1 MLQLLAKIVLI
12 PLGLTT
18 AASAAYTGIQKK
30 SLGSETT
37 RLIIS
42 NKEMKGIMKIIKS
55 LEGSDLLI
63 KSVSEMI
70 QNESMK

>member
-1 MLQLLAKIVLI
+1 
-12 PLGLTT
+12 
-18 AASAAYTGIQKK
+18 
-30 SLGSETT
+30 
-37 RLIIS
+37 
-42 NKEMKGIMKIIKS
+42 MKDIMKIIKS

>member
-1 MLQLLAKIVLI
+1 
-12 PLGLTT
+12 
-18 AASAAYTGIQKK
+18 
-30 SLGSETT
+30 
-37 RLIIS
+37 
-42 NKEMKGIMKIIKS
+42 MKGIMKIIKS